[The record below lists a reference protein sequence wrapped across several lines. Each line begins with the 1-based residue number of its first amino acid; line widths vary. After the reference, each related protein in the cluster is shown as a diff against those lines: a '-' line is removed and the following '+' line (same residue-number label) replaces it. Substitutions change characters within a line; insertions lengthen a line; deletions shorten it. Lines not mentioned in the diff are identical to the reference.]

1 MKLLVK
7 HELIYGQLMD
17 ITEPHLV
24 ERYNKA
30 LQAFGLPGTSLNSF
44 RIDMTG
50 FSPEIADE
58 LGDQQYLDPNAVN
71 RRFIILTP
79 AQERLPVVHTSFSNT
94 GALMHEFFEAN
105 RRAINAVTIRDV
117 LYGEI
122 GEGVVQVADIEDL
135 LSIQEVEFRVLTADD
150 MLGKAEEL
158 REHCDRLLER
168 PDAWRDD
175 AMINRMVELARQTGD
190 IRQNALVPE
199 KVVFRHDAFWSGH
212 FGGIFVFLDERS
224 TTVICDPKAPGF
236 RRSRPWQV
244 SYIPLDDHE
253 HIFDFLMNSGRIE
266 LPHASWMEGS
276 AFIAHRTEMLLLS
289 LIHRHDREVRYERV
303 DSIWLQTWIH
313 NNARIVTEDGRYP
326 FLQSAQRRLR
336 SDGTFPIEEADIADR
351 FMLLRANPD
360 HEDCWLTNR
369 LLSTLVPSDFVT
381 RFVFDKHGFYEEY
394 ESYSEDFR
402 AHVVNTLLNTYLK
415 DKAAFRRRLYGFEE
429 DITYA

>member
-7 HELIYGQLMD
+7 NELIFGQLLE

-24 ERYNKA
+24 ERYSKA
-30 LQAFGLPGTSLNSF
+30 LRAFGLPGTALTSF

-58 LGDQQYLDPNAVN
+58 LNDQLYLDPHAVN

-79 AQERLPVVHTSFSNT
+79 AQESLPVVHTSFSNT
-94 GALMHEFFEAN
+94 GSLMHAFFDAN

-122 GEGVVQVADIEDL
+122 GEDVEHVEDIEDL
-135 LSIQEVEFRVLTADD
+135 LSIQEVNFNVLTADD

-158 REHCDRLLER
+158 RQHCDRLLDV
-168 PDAWRDD
+168 PTAWRDD
-175 AMINRMVELARQTGD
+175 AMIERMVELVGQTGD

-199 KVVFRHDAFWSGH
+199 KVIFRHDAFWSGH
-212 FGGIFVFLDERS
+212 FGGIFVFLDGTS

-244 SYIPLDDHE
+244 SYIPLHDHR
-253 HIFDFLMNSGRIE
+253 HIFAFLLKSGRIE
-266 LPHASWMEGS
+266 LPQASWIDLSGYLD
-276 AFIAHRTEMLLLS
+276 HRTEMLLLS
-289 LIHRHDREVRYERV
+289 LVHEHDPGVHFDRV
-303 DSIWLQTWIH
+303 DAIWLQTWIH
-313 NNARIVTEDGRYP
+313 RNAKTVAEDGRYP
-326 FLQSAQRRLR
+326 FLQAAERQLR
-336 SDGTFPIEEADIADR
+336 ADGTFAIEDTDFANR
-351 FMLLRANPD
+351 FMLIRARPD
-360 HEDCWLTNR
+360 HEDRWLTNR
-369 LLSTLVPSDFVT
+369 LLSVMVPSDFVT

-394 ESYSEDFR
+394 ETYSEGFR

-415 DKAAFRRRLYGFEE
+415 DKAAFRWRLYGFEE
-429 DITYA
+429 EFNDA

>member
-1 MKLLVK
+1 MELLVK

-17 ITEPHLV
+17 ISEPHLI
-24 ERYNKA
+24 ERYNMA
-30 LQAFGLPGTSLNSF
+30 LAAFGLPQTELTSF

-50 FSPEIADE
+50 FSPEVAEI
-58 LGDQQYLDPNAVN
+58 LGDQEYLDPNGVN

-79 AQERLPVVHTSFSNT
+79 AQERLPVVHTRFSNT
-94 GALMHEFFEAN
+94 GALMHQFFEAN

-122 GEGVVQVADIEDL
+122 GEEVAQIEDIDDL
-135 LSIQEVEFRVLTADD
+135 LSIQQVNFNVLTADD

-158 REHCDRLLER
+158 RLLCDRLEES
-168 PDAWRDD
+168 PNAWRDD
-175 AMINRMVELARQTGD
+175 DMINRMVDLVGQTGD
-190 IRQNALVPE
+190 IRQNDLVPE

-244 SYIPLDDHE
+244 SYIPLDDHQ
-253 HIFDFLMNSGRIE
+253 HIYEFLVNSGRIE
-266 LPHASWMEGS
+266 LPHVSWMEESGFLS
-276 AFIAHRTEMLLLS
+276 HRSDMLLLS
-289 LIHRHDREVRYERV
+289 LIHEHDPEVQFERV
-303 DSIWLQTWIH
+303 DSIWLQTWVH
-313 NNARIVTEDGRYP
+313 RNADTVTRDGRYP
-326 FLQSAQRRLR
+326 FLKSAERKMR
-336 SDGTFPIEEADIADR
+336 SDGSYPIEEADLADR
-351 FMLLRANPD
+351 FLLLRAKPD

-394 ESYSEDFR
+394 TTYSEDFR
-402 AHVVNTLLNTYLK
+402 SHVVSTLLNTYLK

-429 DITYA
+429 DIINA

>member
-1 MKLLVK
+1 MSLLVE
-7 HELIYGQLMD
+7 HDLIFGQMME
-17 ITEPHLV
+17 IAEPHLIG
-24 ERYNKA
+24 RYNKA
-30 LQAFGLPGTSLNSF
+30 LKAFGLPETKLGSF

-50 FSPEIADE
+50 FSPEIAEE

-122 GEGVVQVADIEDL
+122 GEEVARVEDIEDL
-135 LSIQEVEFRVLTADD
+135 LSIQEVNFNVLTADD

-158 REHCDRLLER
+158 REHCDRLLEN

-175 AMINRMVELARQTGD
+175 AMIQRMVDLASQTGD

-212 FGGIFVFLDERS
+212 FGGVFVFIDDRS

-253 HIFDFLMNSGRIE
+253 LIYEFLKRSNRIE
-266 LPHASWMEGS
+266 LPDRSWIDASGYLD
-276 AFIAHRTEMLLLS
+276 HRTDMLLMS
-289 LIHRHDREVRYERV
+289 LIHELDTDVRFDRV
-303 DSIWLQTWIH
+303 DPIWLQTWVH
-313 NNARIVTEDGRYP
+313 RNARAVAADGRYP
-326 FLQSAQRRLR
+326 FLQAAERQLR
-336 SDGTFPIEEADIADR
+336 AEGTYKTEDADPAHR
-351 FMLLRANPD
+351 FMLIRAQPD
-360 HEDCWLTNR
+360 HEDRWLTNR
-369 LLSTLVPSDFVT
+369 LLSNLVPADFVS
-381 RFVFDKHGFYEEY
+381 RFVFDKQGFYGHY
-394 ESYSEDFR
+394 ETYSEDFQ
-402 AHVVNTLLNTYLK
+402 AHVVKTLVNTYLR
-415 DKAAFRRRLYGFEE
+415 DKRGFRRRLYGFEE
-429 DITYA
+429 DTIDA

>member
-7 HELIYGQLMD
+7 HDLIFGQLLE

-30 LQAFGLPGTSLNSF
+30 LQAFGLPGTALTSF

-58 LGDQQYLDPNAVN
+58 LDDQQYLDPNAVN

-79 AQERLPVVHTSFSNT
+79 AQESLPVVHTSFSNT
-94 GALMHEFFEAN
+94 GSLMHAFFDAN
-105 RRAINAVTIRDV
+105 RRAIHAVTIRDV

-122 GEGVVQVADIEDL
+122 GEEVAHVEDIEDL
-135 LSIQEVEFRVLTADD
+135 LSIQEVNFEVLTADN

-158 REHCDRLLER
+158 RQHCDRLLDA
-168 PDAWRDD
+168 PNAWRDD
-175 AMINRMVELARQTGD
+175 AMIERMVELAGQTGD

-199 KVVFRHDAFWSGH
+199 KVIFRHDAFWSGH
-212 FGGIFVFLDERS
+212 FGGIFVFLDGKS

-253 HIFDFLMNSGRIE
+253 HIFEFLQKSGRIE
-266 LPHASWMEGS
+266 LPHASWTLQSGYLD
-276 AFIAHRTEMLLLS
+276 HRTDMLLLS
-289 LIHRHDREVRYERV
+289 LIHKHDPDVRFERV
-303 DSIWLQTWIH
+303 DAIWLQTWIH
-313 NNARIVTEDGRYP
+313 RNAKTVAEDGRYP
-326 FLQSAQRRLR
+326 FLQAAERQLR
-336 SDGTFPIEEADIADR
+336 ADGAFPIKEADIADR
-351 FMLLRANPD
+351 FMLIRAKPD
-360 HEDCWLTNR
+360 HEDCWLINR
-369 LLSTLVPSDFVT
+369 LLSVMVPSDFVS

-394 ESYSEDFR
+394 ETYSEDFR

-415 DKAAFRRRLYGFEE
+415 DKSAFRRRLYGFEE
-429 DITYA
+429 DITDA

>member
-1 MKLLVK
+1 MELLVK

-30 LQAFGLPGTSLNSF
+30 LAAFGLPQTELTSF

-50 FSPEIADE
+50 FSPEVADI
-58 LGDQQYLDPNAVN
+58 LGDPQYLDPNGVN

-94 GALMHEFFEAN
+94 GALMHQFFEAN

-122 GEGVVQVADIEDL
+122 GEGVVRGCRHRGSAVHPGGELQ
-135 LSIQEVEFRVLTADD
+135 RVLTADD

-158 REHCDRLLER
+158 RELCDRLLER

-175 AMINRMVELARQTGD
+175 AMIERMVELAGQTGD

-212 FGGIFVFLDERS
+212 FGGIFVFLDDKRS

-253 HIFDFLMNSGRIE
+253 HIYDFLLNSGRIE
-266 LPHASWMEGS
+266 LPHASWMEAVRVSRSPNRQHAAAVADPQNMTTTCVSSGS
-276 AFIAHRTEMLLLS
+276 TGSGCRPGSTAMPATV
-289 LIHRHDREVRYERV
+289 DRGTGV
-303 DSIWLQTWIH
+303 I
-313 NNARIVTEDGRYP
+313 P
-326 FLQSAQRRLR
+326 FLQSAERQLR
-336 SDGTFPIEEADIADR
+336 SDGTYPIEEADFADR
-351 FMLLRANPD
+351 FVLLRAKPD

-369 LLSTLVPSDFVT
+369 LLSTLVPSRFRHPVRVRQT
-381 RFVFDKHGFYEEY
+381 RIL
-394 ESYSEDFR
+394 R
-402 AHVVNTLLNTYLK
+402 RIRNLQ
-415 DKAAFRRRLYGFEE
+415 RRRF
-429 DITYA
+429 APMS